1 MPKYLRF
8 FLKQNCRIILRVFG
22 HMKGEK
28 KSFFIIF
35 LSFYLDFIWQ
45 KPIFLKIKTVKIGLR
60 GVFAKHTLKHKHPL
74 KPKKPL
80 AKVL

>member
-22 HMKGEK
+22 HMKGGN
-28 KSFFIIF
+28 KSFFIILF
-35 LSFYLDFIWQ
+35 RLCLA
-45 KPIFLKIKTVKIGLR
+45 KTHFPSNQNCQNRSK
-60 GVFAKHTLKHKHPL
+60 GVFAKHPLKHKHPL